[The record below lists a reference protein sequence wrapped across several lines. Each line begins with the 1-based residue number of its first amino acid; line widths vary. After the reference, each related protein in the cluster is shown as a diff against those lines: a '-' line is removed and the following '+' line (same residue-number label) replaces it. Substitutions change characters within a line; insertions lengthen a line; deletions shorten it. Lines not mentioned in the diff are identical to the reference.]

1 MELPA
6 EILIHNSELGMKGT
20 KGTLL
25 NISDHGFYEVNC
37 SFGDGVHRVL
47 LPIQGTS
54 IILRE
59 PEEKFSASE
68 EIER

>member
-6 EILIHNSELGMKGT
+6 EIMIHNSELAMKWAQ
-20 KGTLL
+20 GTLL
-25 NISDHGFYEVNC
+25 NISDYGFYEVNC
-37 SFGDGVHRVL
+37 VFGEKVHRVL
-47 LPIQGTS
+47 LPIHGTS

-59 PEEKFSASE
+59 PEEQFSASL